1 MLPVTIL
8 LYHTRGFPCYSNNS
22 FYSVSNVVPLTTKL
36 IDVSKTTLIQLV
48 ELCLLYLRFLVLS
61 FLTIIVIN
69 TVSGKNLNICSIYCA
84 NAS

>member
-8 LYHTRGFPCYSNNS
+8 LYHTRGFPCYSINS

-48 ELCLLYLRFLVLS
+48 ELCLLNLVLS